1 MHLQNRILNF
11 NVILAQ
17 SMQIKTTENMFD
29 MFDSNLHIKLFN
41 RVILTLFLVVLIS
54 PFFINAQTTEVIAE
68 KGDGIYR
75 LLTRN
80 GLSYAENLDSFIALN
95 KSNLGK
101 ENSLIAGKK
110 YVLPVKSGEGS
121 SVAAEPAKSTGKTVR
136 YDIFGDKF
144 ADVEIKSSELKGA
157 VYYLMA
163 GHGGPDPG
171 AIGKYN
177 GHSIFEDEYAYDV
190 TLRMARKLIEKGA
203 TVYMITTD
211 KNDGIR
217 DETYLKGDKDE
228 VCYPSLSIPLNQT
241 KRLRQRTDAV
251 NKLYKKNR
259 KSFQRMIAIHVDSRS
274 QRENIDVFFYH
285 DKRSETGEKA
295 AKILQNTFKQKY
307 NEHQP
312 GRGYNG
318 SVSSRNLYVIKN
330 TYPPA
335 VYIELANVNH
345 QRDIQRIILADNR
358 QAVANWLTLG
368 LVTDFQTNK

>member
-1 MHLQNRILNF
+1 MTF
-11 NVILAQ
+11 FLA
-17 SMQIKTTENMFD
+17 
-29 MFDSNLHIKLFN
+29 LF
-41 RVILTLFLVVLIS
+41 IS
-54 PFFINAQTTEVIAE
+54 PLILNAQTTEVVAE

-75 LLTRN
+75 LLTKN
-80 GLSYAENLDSFIALN
+80 GLSYSEYLDSFIELN
-95 KSNLGK
+95 KDNLGK
-101 ENSLIAGKK
+101 ENTLIAGEK
-110 YVLPVKSGEGS
+110 YILPGPSTEKNS
-121 SVAAEPAKSTGKTVR
+121 SESAPAPTKAKGKIMR
-136 YDIFGDKF
+136 FNIFGDKY
-144 ADVEIKSSELKGA
+144 ADVEVSSSELKGA
-157 VYYLMA
+157 VYYLVS

-177 GHSIFEDEYAYDV
+177 GHLICEDEYAYDV
-190 TLRMARKLIEKGA
+190 TLRVARNLIEKGA

-217 DETYLKGDKDE
+217 DESFLKPDKDE
-228 VCYPSLSIPLNQT
+228 VCYPNLTIPLNQT

-251 NKLYKKNR
+251 NKLYNQNKN
-259 KSFQRMIAIHVDSRS
+259 SFQRTIIIHVDSRS

-285 DKRSETGEKA
+285 DKRSESGEKA
-295 AKILQNTFKQKY
+295 AKILQKTFQQKY

-318 SVSSRNLYVIKN
+318 SVSARNLYVLKY

-345 QRDIQRIILADNR
+345 QRDIQRIILNDNR